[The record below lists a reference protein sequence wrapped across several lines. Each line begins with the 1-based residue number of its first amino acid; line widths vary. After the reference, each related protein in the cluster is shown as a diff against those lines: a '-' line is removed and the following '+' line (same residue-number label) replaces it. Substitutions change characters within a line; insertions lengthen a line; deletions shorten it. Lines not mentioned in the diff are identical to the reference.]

1 MKLTNASSTLTVM
14 RDYKSVII
22 FDGFGNFLNT
32 GYSSSE
38 LAVRAYNRVSDIVA
52 NNDDAT
58 FDDAV
63 TVL

>member
-1 MKLTNASSTLTVM
+1 MKHTNVKSTLTVM
-14 RDYKSVII
+14 RDYKNVII

-38 LAVRAYNRVSDIVA
+38 LAVRAYNRVLDIVA

-58 FDDAV
+58 FIDAV
-63 TVL
+63 MAL

>member
-1 MKLTNASSTLTVM
+1 MKHTNVKSTLTVM
-14 RDYKSVII
+14 RDYKNVII

-38 LAVRAYNRVSDIVA
+38 LAVRAYNRVFDIVA

-58 FDDAV
+58 FIDAIMA
-63 TVL
+63 L

>member
-1 MKLTNASSTLTVM
+1 MKHTNVKSTLTVM

-22 FDGFGNFLNT
+22 FDGFGNFLST

-38 LAVRAYNRVSDIVA
+38 LAVRAYNRVFAIVA

-58 FDDAV
+58 FIDAV
-63 TVL
+63 MAL

>member
-1 MKLTNASSTLTVM
+1 MKLTNATSTLTVM
-14 RDYKSVII
+14 RDYKNVII

-58 FDDAV
+58 FIDAV
-63 TVL
+63 MAL

>member
-1 MKLTNASSTLTVM
+1 MKITNASSTLTVM
-14 RDYKSVII
+14 RDYKNVIV

-58 FDDAV
+58 FNDAV
-63 TVL
+63 IVL

>member
-1 MKLTNASSTLTVM
+1 MKITNASSTLTVM
-14 RDYKSVII
+14 RDYKNVII

-58 FDDAV
+58 FIDAV
-63 TVL
+63 MAL

>member
-1 MKLTNASSTLTVM
+1 MKHTNVKSTLTVM
-14 RDYKSVII
+14 RDYKNVII
-22 FDGFGNFLNT
+22 FDGFGNLLNT

-52 NNDDAT
+52 NDDDAT
-58 FDDAV
+58 FNDAV

>member
-1 MKLTNASSTLTVM
+1 MKLTNTSSTLTVM
-14 RDYKSVII
+14 RDYKNVII

-52 NNDDAT
+52 NDDDAT
-58 FDDAV
+58 FNDAV

>member
-1 MKLTNASSTLTVM
+1 MKHTNVKSTLTVM
-14 RDYKSVII
+14 RDYKNVII

-38 LAVRAYNRVSDIVA
+38 LAVRAYNRVFAIVA

-58 FDDAV
+58 FIDAV
-63 TVL
+63 MAL